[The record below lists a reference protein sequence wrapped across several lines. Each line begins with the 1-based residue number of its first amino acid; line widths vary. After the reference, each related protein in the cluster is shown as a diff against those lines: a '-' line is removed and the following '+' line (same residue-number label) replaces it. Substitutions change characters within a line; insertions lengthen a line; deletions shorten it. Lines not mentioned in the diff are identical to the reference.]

1 MKNAPVDIC
10 CMEQRRMGRSA
21 LRRMSF
27 ERALRQLQSAI
38 LEVEASAEENELTL
52 KEEGMIQRF
61 EYCFELGWK
70 LMKDLAWEGA
80 SRQVKSPKG
89 AIAWAFRNGL
99 VENAEVWG
107 DMLSSRNL
115 TSHVYDFHEVQPVLK
130 NIKGPYLEAFNGLLA
145 TTSIHRPPEPG

>member
-1 MKNAPVDIC
+1 MK
-10 CMEQRRMGRSA
+10 E
-21 LRRMSF
+21 LR
-27 ERALRQLQSAI
+27 
-38 LEVEASAEENELTL
+38 V
-52 KEEGMIQRF
+52 IQRF

-80 SRQVKSPKG
+80 SQLVKSPKG

-99 VENAEVWG
+99 VENAEVWR

-115 TSHVYDFHEVQPVLK
+115 TTYVYDYHEVQPVLMK
-130 NIKGPYLEAFNGLLA
+130 IKGPYLQAFNGLLA